1 MGKYIAVRYDPNLI
15 FHLPPGLL
23 TFILSFFHCLV
34 LIDINPFK
42 SNSLCFLFTLIWVH
56 CCSTHVLWCSL
67 VLTSIHPHSACVHLF
82 QFCYLCSLMFY
93 CVLLVF
99 ICVLLVSTSFT
110 SVHPRFAYAHWRWLV
125 FVMFLCSIIFLCV
138 HSCSNLCVT
147 LG

>member
-1 MGKYIAVRYDPNLI
+1 MFFYYALVLFFILKDRKKFCRNSQYLFSHRCFVNMGKYIAVLYDPNLI

-34 LIDINPFK
+34 LININPCK
-42 SNSLCFLFTLIWVH
+42 SNSLCFLFTLICVH

-93 CVLLVF
+93 
-99 ICVLLVSTSFT
+99 
-110 SVHPRFAYAHWRWLV
+110 
-125 FVMFLCSIIFLCV
+125 LCSTGVHLCFA
-138 HSCSNLCVT
+138 CVYKFH
-147 LG
+147 

>member
-42 SNSLCFLFTLIWVH
+42 SNSLCFLFTLICVH

-67 VLTSIHPHSACVHLF
+67 VLTSIHPHCDCVHLF
-82 QFCYLCSLMFY
+82 QFCYLCPLMFYLCSTGVHLCFACVYKFHQCSPTFCLCSLALNRIRDVLVFNHFSLCSLMF
-93 CVLLVF
+93 
-99 ICVLLVSTSFT
+99 
-110 SVHPRFAYAHWRWLV
+110 
-125 FVMFLCSIIFLCV
+125 
-138 HSCSNLCVT
+138 
-147 LG
+147 

>member
-1 MGKYIAVRYDPNLI
+1 MFFYYALVLFFILKDRKKFCRNSQYLFSHRCFVNMGKYIAVLYDPNLI

-34 LIDINPFK
+34 LININPFK
-42 SNSLCFLFTLIWVH
+42 SNSLCFLFTLICVH

-93 CVLLVF
+93 
-99 ICVLLVSTSFT
+99 
-110 SVHPRFAYAHWRWLV
+110 
-125 FVMFLCSIIFLCV
+125 LCSTGVHLCFA
-138 HSCSNLCVT
+138 CVYKFH
-147 LG
+147 